1 MVGRPEKM
9 DSGDKLPLG
18 MAQAGALENA
28 LYRYAITFLFFSLIL
43 GNVAFLF
50 GTYYAPEAGFGAW
63 LVVHTGLTIAR
74 LFQVH
79 GLNLVIAR
87 GWIVRHRERQVHLV
101 GTLATGIVWGAL
113 PAFISPS
120 MPWQLQIG
128 VTTLMV
134 GVTVA
139 AMVAYRESP
148 RVFAAFVAPI
158 WLALIAW
165 LMLHPDIDI
174 RWLGVALSMLAA
186 GEFVIVRR
194 MWLSALRILDVH
206 AQNRSLKADFAAAR
220 YAVRQETRQRR
231 KDDCRISPE
240 RARLE
245 RGPVVTYR
253 CAATPGWP
261 IERISHNIAQ
271 FGYSARALSGQF
283 YMALVDAD
291 DREFVRG
298 FPESGSRDI
307 AGADNRLEYRFT
319 TAGGDTRWVMDHR
332 VPVVNA
338 AGKVS
343 HFDGYLLDVSRLY
356 AANERLSME
365 KERMQVT
372 LESIG
377 DAVITVNTHFRID
390 FMNAAAEQLTGWT
403 FYQARFS
410 RLAEIFVIREFND
423 AARIDDPVSFF
434 MAKGDDTQAQHL
446 QAELHARSGRRL
458 LITYNVAP
466 IRNHSDQV
474 IGYVLVFLDV
484 TEKVK
489 LQRELEYQARHDL
502 LTGIFNRR
510 EFEAQLNELL
520 EQAQQENGRHIL
532 MYLDLDQ
539 FKLVND
545 TCGHKAGDHLL
556 RVIAQK
562 LRGSLRRTDTL
573 ARLGGDEF
581 GVLLRHC
588 TLDEGLVI
596 GHVLLD
602 ALKATQFP
610 WGERSFDIGV
620 SIGMVAVTSS
630 SDSVEQLMSHADVAC
645 FAAKG
650 RGRHCIRVYQDSDI
664 EIRQRMR
671 DMDWATRITRSIE
684 QGAFHLFYQEIVPVD
699 VSRRNQSCH
708 LEVLLRMRGENGEVI
723 LPETFLSSAERY
735 NLMPLLDR
743 WVIRETFRWYETLG
757 TPRDLMVAIN
767 LSGLSL
773 NAVGFLEYV
782 RKLFASHR
790 IPPTQVCFE
799 ITETAAI
806 ENLTVAGHFMRE
818 LRALGCRFALDDF
831 GSGLSSFAYLKAL
844 PVDYLKIDGRFVQ
857 DMLTDKVDRAMV
869 GAINE
874 VGHTLELQTIA
885 EFVEDEA
892 ILRELSVLKVDLAQG
907 FALSY
912 PQPLSEWQRSQA
924 A

>member
-1 MVGRPEKM
+1 MTKTM
-9 DSGDKLPLG
+9 DAGETSFVSGEEVV
-18 MAQAGALENA
+18 ALEHGV
-28 LYRYAITFLFFSLIL
+28 YRHSITLLFLSLIL
-43 GNVAFLF
+43 GNFVFLF
-50 GTYYAPEAGFGAW
+50 GSYYAPENGFGTW
-63 LVVHTGLTIAR
+63 LVLHTGLTVAR
-74 LFQVH
+74 LFQIH
-79 GLNLVIAR
+79 HLNLRLSR
-87 GWIVRHRERQVHLV
+87 GWVVRLRERQVHLF
-101 GTLATGIVWGAL
+101 GTLGGGVVWGML
-113 PAFISPS
+113 PAFIAPS
-120 MPWQLQIG
+120 SPWQLQIG
-128 VTTLMV
+128 IIALM
-134 GVTVA
+134 GCVTVA
-139 AMVAYRESP
+139 ALVAYRESP
-148 RVFAAFVAPI
+148 RIFAAFATPL
-158 WLALIAW
+158 WLGLVVW
-165 LMLHPDIDI
+165 LLWHPTIDY
-174 RWLGVALSMLAA
+174 RWLGVAALMFAVGQFVLSQQLW
-186 GEFVIVRR
+186 R
-194 MWLSALRILDVH
+194 SALRTYG
-206 AQNRSLKADFAAAR
+206 ARERNRVLAAEIVAAR
-220 YAVRQETRQRR
+220 YAVQQATRQRR
-231 KDDCRISPE
+231 ESDRVGSRDQ
-240 RARLE
+240 AWLE
-245 RGPVVTYR
+245 SGPVVTYR
-253 CAATPGWP
+253 CGAADGWP
-261 IERISHNIAQ
+261 LERVSANVVQ
-271 FGYSARALSGQF
+271 FGYQPQALRGTLFMS
-283 YMALVDAD
+283 LIHAD

-298 FPESGSRDI
+298 FPVKQTHAAVRI
-307 AGADNRLEYRFT
+307 DNRLEYRLT
-319 TAGGDTRWVMDHR
+319 TATGEPRWVMDHR
-332 VPVVNA
+332 VPVTNP
-338 AGKVS
+338 AGQVT
-343 HFDGYLLDVSRLY
+343 HFDGYLLDISRLY
-356 AANERLSME
+356 AANETLSRE

-377 DAVITVNTHFRID
+377 DAVITVNVHNRID

-403 FYQARFS
+403 FHQARFS
-410 RLAEIFVIREFND
+410 PLADIFVIRESND
-423 AARIDDPVSFF
+423 AARIDDPVGFF
-434 MAKGDDTQAQHL
+434 LGKGDDTQTQHL

-466 IRNHSDQV
+466 IRDHSDRV

-510 EFEAQLNELL
+510 EFEAQLGELL
-520 EQAQQENGRHIL
+520 QQAQRENGRHIL

-562 LRGSLRRTDTL
+562 LRGSLRRTDML

-581 GVLLRHC
+581 GVLLRDC
-588 TLDEGLVI
+588 EMEQGLAI
-596 GHVLLD
+596 GRVLLD
-602 ALKATQFP
+602 ALKETQFP

-620 SIGMVAVTSS
+620 SIGMVAVTATSE
-630 SDSVEQLMSHADVAC
+630 SVEQLMSHADVAC

-650 RGRHCIRVYQDSDI
+650 RGRHCIRVYHDSDT

-699 VSRRNQSCH
+699 EARRNASAH

-743 WVIRETFRWYETLG
+743 WVIRETFRWYESLG
-757 TPRDLMVAIN
+757 APRNLMVAIN

-773 NAVGFLEYV
+773 NAEGFLEFV
-782 RKLFASHR
+782 RSLFATHR
-790 IPPTQVCFE
+790 IPPSQVCFE

-806 ENLTVAGHFMRE
+806 ENLTAAEHFMRE
-818 LRALGCRFALDDF
+818 LRTLGCRFALDDF

-874 VGHTLELQTIA
+874 VGHTMDLLTIA

-892 ILRELSVLKVDLAQG
+892 ILRELSALKVDMAQG